1 MAKHGMT
8 EENKEI
14 LKIVA
19 TAWKEL
25 SEKDRA
31 YWDEEA
37 RNDKVR
43 FVREKAVYK
52 GPWTIPKRRAKK
64 HPMAPKVRYRADLT
78 HNVIFHGPIPSNLSL
93 TDHLLF
99 VFHFLA
105 SHVSLSQVFTMS
117 SSSSKGAKSFYG

>member
-43 FVREKAVYK
+43 FVREKAAYK

-64 HPMAPKVRYRADLT
+64 HPMAPKVWYKFHVSLPNSIQCTT
-78 HNVIFHGPIPSNLSL
+78 HRSCPTTLY
-93 TDHLLF
+93 LLF
-99 VFHFLA
+99 AFNFLA
-105 SHVSLSQVFTMS
+105 SYVSLSQVFTKP
-117 SSSSKGAKSFYG
+117 SSSSKGAKSLYG